1 MKPPAHSA
9 GLPGNVHI
17 ITKSAFLPAYLPPQA
32 GKAGHPADLP
42 VTEYPK
48 RMNSVVLI
56 EFFKVLNP
64 GILVII

>member
-17 ITKSAFLPAYLPPQA
+17 ITKSAFLPAC
-32 GKAGHPADLP
+32 KAGHPADLP

-48 RMNSVVLI
+48 RMKSVVFI
-56 EFFKVLNP
+56 EFFKTLNL

>member
-17 ITKSAFLPAYLPPQA
+17 ITKSAFLPAY
-32 GKAGHPADLP
+32 KAGHPADLP

-48 RMNSVVLI
+48 RMNSVVLV
-56 EFFKVLNP
+56 EFFKVLNL